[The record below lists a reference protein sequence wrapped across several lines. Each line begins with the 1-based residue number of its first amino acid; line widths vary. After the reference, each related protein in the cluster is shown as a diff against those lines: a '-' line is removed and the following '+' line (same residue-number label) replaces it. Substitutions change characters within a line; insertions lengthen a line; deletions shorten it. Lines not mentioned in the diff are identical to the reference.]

1 MELSRTAGA
10 NRPVIRCRACLPI
23 TTLGILHL
31 AHAYSVGILNLR
43 IPTVDL
49 PTVNNPTVNNP
60 TVNIPTVNIPT
71 VKHSQVM
78 AAMMNPKVMAAMAEV
93 QQNPA
98 AAAKF
103 QSDPELMQVFEML
116 QDAM

>member
-49 PTVNNPTVNNP
+49 PTVNNPI
-60 TVNIPTVNIPT
+60 VNIPTVNIPT